1 MRIYIQILIYTN
13 GMRLMLN
20 LHEQI
25 RQKRIE
31 FMNELLLEWNV

>member
-25 RQKRIE
+25 RQKQTE
-31 FMNELLLEWNV
+31 FMNELFLDRNV